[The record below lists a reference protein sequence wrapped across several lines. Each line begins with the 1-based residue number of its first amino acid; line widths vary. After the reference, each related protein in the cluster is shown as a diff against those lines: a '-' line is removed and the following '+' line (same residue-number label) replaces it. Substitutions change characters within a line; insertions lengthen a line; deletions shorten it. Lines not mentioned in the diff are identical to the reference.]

1 MFTFTFMFMLI
12 LILLLLLMLDSRLPP
27 APAFCDESFLGF
39 LIFQFFHTIVI
50 WVPWRLQPAGFVL
63 KFRTRRTLSA
73 ELRMQT
79 VPNGRQPVTSNRVA
93 LAPPTIKIALS
104 ILGILGG
111 IFLVAMTVINQKEH
125 PTNHGIANI
134 LIFPGDSFYSV

>member
-1 MFTFTFMFMLI
+1 MLV
-12 LILLLLLMLDSRLPP
+12 LVLMLDGRLPP

-50 WVPWRLQPAGFVL
+50 WVHLTSPNLRVSRF

-79 VPNGRQPVTSNRVA
+79 VPNRRQPVTSNRVA

-104 ILGILGG
+104 YL
-111 IFLVAMTVINQKEH
+111 
-125 PTNHGIANI
+125 
-134 LIFPGDSFYSV
+134 YSVYSAEFSSSP